1 MYNYDQMIERKDNDV
16 LCSINKDTPLV
27 LVDNYT
33 PINYNYAEP
42 NVRLRFGYH
51 FRTICSSAGIPL
63 VSILYLN
70 RAISFHFNW
79 SELDYLTEHW

>member
-42 NVRLRFGYH
+42 MCG
-51 FRTICSSAGIPL
+51 
-63 VSILYLN
+63 
-70 RAISFHFNW
+70 
-79 SELDYLTEHW
+79 